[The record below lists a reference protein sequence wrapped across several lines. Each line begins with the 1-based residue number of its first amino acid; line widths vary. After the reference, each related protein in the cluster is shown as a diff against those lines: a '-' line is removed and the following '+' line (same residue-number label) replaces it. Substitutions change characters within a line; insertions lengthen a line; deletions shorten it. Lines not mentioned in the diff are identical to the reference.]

1 MADLTNQ
8 LIANTYKDLLQ
19 VNAETANAGLD
30 GTVRAIQ
37 DGGGTAGPISMST
50 AQLNVTGQFALRGTV
65 LTATADQLNTL
76 ALGGFSA
83 FTANDGTILLTEE
96 GTSVSTATTSV
107 TARINPSLTLTDL
120 TTTDLTTTNL
130 IVTTVTATGKVHGTT
145 ADFTGIVSIG
155 TLDAGGLTYPTS
167 AGNNGQVLQTNGSD
181 TLSFVD
187 AGAGGGFFKGDNGDT
202 GDATT
207 GPKDIFRINEQEL
220 NTNTVITTIENASG
234 AGPITVASGVT
245 LTINGN
251 LTII

>member
-76 ALGGFSA
+76 ALGGFTA

-120 TTTDLTTTNL
+120 TTTNL

-155 TLDAGGLTYPTS
+155 TLDAGGLAYPTS

>member
-1 MADLTNQ
+1 MSDLTNQ

-19 VNAETANAGLD
+19 VNAANPNDGLD
-30 GTVRAIQ
+30 GTVRTIQ
-37 DGGGTAGPISMST
+37 DGGGTAGPIAMST

-107 TARINPSLTLTDL
+107 TARINPSLSL
-120 TTTDLTTTNL
+120 TDLTTTNL
-130 IVTTVTATGKVHGTT
+130 TA
-145 ADFTGIVSIG
+145 A
-155 TLDAGGLTYPTS
+155 GLTYPTS
-167 AGNNGQVLQTNGSD
+167 AGNNGQVLQTNGTD
-181 TLSFVD
+181 TLSFAD
-187 AGAGGGFFKGDNGDT
+187 AGAGGGFFKGDNGST
-202 GDATT
+202 GDAST
-207 GPKDIFRINEQEL
+207 GPGDIFRINEQEL
-220 NTNTVITTIENASG
+220 NTTTVITTIENASG
-234 AGPITVASGVT
+234 AGPITIASGTT

>member
-30 GTVRAIQ
+30 GTVRTIQ

-65 LTATADQLNTL
+65 LTATADQLNNL
-76 ALGGFSA
+76 ALGGFTA

-107 TARINPSLTLTDL
+107 TARINPSLTL
-120 TTTDLTTTNL
+120 TDLTTTNL

-181 TLSFVD
+181 TLSFAD

-220 NTNTVITTIENASG
+220 NTTTVITTIENASG
-234 AGPITVASGVT
+234 AGPITIASGTT
-245 LTINGN
+245 LTVNGN